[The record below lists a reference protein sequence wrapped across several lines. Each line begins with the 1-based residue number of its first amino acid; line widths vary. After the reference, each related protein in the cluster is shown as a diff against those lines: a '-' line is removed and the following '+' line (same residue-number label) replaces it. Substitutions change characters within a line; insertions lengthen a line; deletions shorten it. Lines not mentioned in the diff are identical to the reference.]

1 MISMSMV
8 REYIN
13 GSVYHCLDIRSIVRP
28 HKGANIFFVIQRDLY
43 MIGNTKGLSYTCK
56 GISNGH
62 NVIGE
67 KFLLLMQ
74 FFTK

>member
-1 MISMSMV
+1 
-8 REYIN
+8 
-13 GSVYHCLDIRSIVRP
+13 
-28 HKGANIFFVIQRDLY
+28 

-67 KFLLLMQ
+67 KC
-74 FFTK
+74 FTFNAILY

>member
-1 MISMSMV
+1 MYVNGKGIHKWVSITLV
-8 REYIN
+8 RDN
-13 GSVYHCLDIRSIVRP
+13 IRSIVRP

-67 KFLLLMQ
+67 KF
-74 FFTK
+74 FTFNAILY

>member
-1 MISMSMV
+1 
-8 REYIN
+8 
-13 GSVYHCLDIRSIVRP
+13 
-28 HKGANIFFVIQRDLY
+28 

-67 KFLLLMQ
+67 KF
-74 FFTK
+74 FYF